1 MLFVFRRRLVSQI
14 RPATN
19 SRATAFLKALRHIDI
34 TGLFL
39 IIVGSALFLFPIPLE
54 SRGVD
59 YYDTVSVITPTTIGA
74 VTLIVFV
81 IWELRFAK
89 KPLFESRLL
98 TNPSVLGCMASKH
111 RNHCHVPPPLTLWL
125 ILFYTAAICNYAA
138 QQISV
143 TYIYTWIIVASDYSI
158 SKASYLSLVSGITGP
173 VFGVAVGAYVSWA
186 KRGKWSLVICNAAL
200 ILGTVLQYVFIDPK
214 TQQSLVIFS
223 QVAIGLGFVGSITA
237 LSIAQA
243 LGKKE
248 GQ

>member
-1 MLFVFRRRLVSQI
+1 MLFVFRRRIVSQL
-14 RPATN
+14 RPVRN
-19 SRATAFLKALRHIDI
+19 SRATAFFKALRDIDLI
-34 TGLFL
+34 GLFL

-59 YYDTVSVITPTTIGA
+59 YYDTVAVITPTTIGA
-74 VTLIVFV
+74 VILIVFV
-81 IWELRFAK
+81 VWELRFAK
-89 KPLFESRLL
+89 NPLFERRLL
-98 TNPSVLGCMASKH
+98 TNPSVIGCMASKH
-111 RNHCHVPPPLTLWL
+111 RSNNPVSHSLNFLAN
-125 ILFYTAAICNYAA
+125 LFSKAAICNYAA

-158 SKASYLSLVSGITGP
+158 SKASYLSLVSGITSP
-173 VFGVAVGAYVSWA
+173 VFGVVVGAYVSWA

-200 ILGTVLQYVFIDPK
+200 VLGAVLQYVFINPE
-214 TQQSLVIFS
+214 TQQSLVILS

-243 LGKKE
+243 LGKRE